1 MIALGQIWLKQI
13 QHGVP
18 SPSIRGPLPHSR
30 LNSVALISE
39 HGEDAALL
47 IRGRKSE
54 NPSCMRPPDHSTEEA
69 CAGLGC
75 HAEVRVVHGRKLSLP
90 SRQPSRGG
98 RLTRAVALAHR
109 RHARSSRK
117 VGQMDTLGLVRS
129 RQNTCWQ
136 VLVKRLRQDVAE
148 WSQELHRLE
157 EACRREEKAAGRE
170 EAEVQKLETERG
182 HLMQQLDLSQRQLA
196 ELRLEHRRHQESALL
211 ISGVRKQ
218 QEEAFFLQ
226 RLREEYSR
234 DSEAMEVSLTKLELA
249 SLSMEGQGRAL
260 QQATQEV
267 HEQAKAEQARLD
279 VEKRELQALQKAL
292 LSLRST
298 PPSPS
303 APTPGFGG
311 DWDSP
316 FGSTPFSGVG
326 PEAWSSG
333 VSLVDDSP
341 WRRSPAGAAGVP
353 TFRDGV

>member
-1 MIALGQIWLKQI
+1 ML
-13 QHGVP
+13 H
-18 SPSIRGPLPHSR
+18 LPVQSKKFYSSGSNR
-30 LNSVALISE
+30 CNM
-39 HGEDAALL
+39 EDPARQFEDPFRTHDSTA
-47 IRGRKSE
+47 
-54 NPSCMRPPDHSTEEA
+54 RPPDRSAEEEA
-69 CAGLGC
+69 RPTKPA
-75 HAEVRVVHGRKLSLP
+75 AEPWWPSKEGSAPCPSPPRSELSKSGTSGHVGP
-90 SRQPSRGG
+90 RSQPAEH
-98 RLTRAVALAHR
+98 L
-109 RHARSSRK
+109 
-117 VGQMDTLGLVRS
+117 LVLL
-129 RQNTCWQ
+129 QAEQ

-157 EACRREEKAAGRE
+157 EACRREEKVAGRE

-260 QQATQEV
+260 QQETQAV

-311 DWDSP
+311 WDSP
-316 FGSTPFSGVG
+316 FGSTLFSGVG

-341 WRRSPAGAAGVP
+341 WRRSPAGAGVP